1 MFKRRFTDKDFDNNK
16 EFISV
21 GDLKPMIVDI
31 IKQHL
36 TEEIEELIKQH
47 IQKYIIKNDNNDD
60 DFEWDY
66 NSYTVLTNK
75 SVSNN
80 PNN

>member
-1 MFKRRFTDKDFDNNK
+1 MFKRRFTDRDFDNNK

-31 IKQHL
+31 IKQQL
-36 TEEIEELIKQH
+36 TEEIEELIKQN

>member
-1 MFKRRFTDKDFDNNK
+1 MFKRRYTDKDFDNNK

-36 TEEIEELIKQH
+36 NEEIEELIKQH

>member
-31 IKQHL
+31 IKQQL
-36 TEEIEELIKQH
+36 TEEIEELIKQN

-60 DFEWDY
+60 DFKWDY

>member
-21 GDLKPMIVDI
+21 GDLKPMIVGI